1 MNHQV
6 PNDIIGAIILVFV
19 NNNNKYILFL
29 NTLHCS
35 NVNMQIEAYDESGT
49 PIKNV
54 FGGELINQLTSEKW
68 KEDVDEFHGMVS
80 IIQYHLNANKQNSL
94 CCCVFQ
100 NDELV
105 GISLCVYP
113 QTAKGL
119 CVINAIV
126 VRKDKREKLLGSFIF
141 SKIKMHAVIDKQ
153 TRLFLL
159 TPLQTAQSFWEKHGF
174 KKIENQTMKE
184 LLPQTKI
191 PKEYDMPNSIL
202 QTMMFFKL

>member
-1 MNHQV
+1 
-6 PNDIIGAIILVFV
+6 
-19 NNNNKYILFL
+19 
-29 NTLHCS
+29 
-35 NVNMQIEAYDESGT
+35 MQIEAYDETGT

-54 FGGELINQLTSEKW
+54 FGSELINQLTSEKW
-68 KEDVDEFHGMVS
+68 REDVDEFHGMVS
-80 IIQYHLNANKQNSL
+80 IIQYHLNANKPNSL

-100 NDELV
+100 NDKQEMANLVGLRELV
-105 GISLCVYP
+105 GISLCAYP

-126 VRKDKREKLLGSFIF
+126 VRKDKRRKYKGAFIF
-141 SKIKMHAVIDKQ
+141 SKLKMHAIIDKQ
-153 TRLFLL
+153 TTLFLL

-174 KKIENQTMKE
+174 KKIENQTMKD

-191 PKEYDMPNSIL
+191 PKEYDMPKSLL